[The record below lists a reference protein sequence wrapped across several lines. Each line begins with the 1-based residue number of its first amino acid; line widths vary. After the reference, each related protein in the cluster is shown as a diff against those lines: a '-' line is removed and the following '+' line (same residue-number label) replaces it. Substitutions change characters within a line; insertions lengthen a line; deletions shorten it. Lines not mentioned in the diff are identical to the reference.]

1 MTWSHNG
8 NFMLSGDNLGAIKY
22 WQPNMNNVQ
31 VIQGHNESIRDLS
44 FSPTDFKFASCSDDS
59 AIKIWDFIQAKEERQ
74 LKGHG
79 WDVKN
84 VQWHPNFSL
93 LASGSKDNT
102 VRLWDPRIE
111 QPQLALM

>member
-1 MTWSHNG
+1 
-8 NFMLSGDNLGAIKY
+8 
-22 WQPNMNNVQ
+22 MNNVQ
-31 VIQGHNESIRDLS
+31 VFQGHNESIRDLS
-44 FSPTDFKFASCSDDS
+44 FAPTDFKFASCSDDS
-59 AIKIWDFIQAKEERQ
+59 VIKIWDFVDAREERQ

-102 VRLWDPRIE
+102 VRLWDPRSSAAN
-111 QPQLALM
+111 LAVM